1 MNKELRVWQA
11 FVMGARAF
19 ADSLEEILGA
29 FAENTALQNT
39 ECLPEQ
45 ENTASSE
52 TEPTKETSTGVEQEP
67 EPTEDTP
74 SETASDDEPEKE
86 ITLPEIRA
94 FLAEKSRAGF
104 TDEVKE
110 LLKAHGSSK
119 LSSIDPTEYAAIMK
133 EAEEFG
139 S

>member
-1 MNKELRVWQA
+1 MDKELRVWQA
-11 FVMGARAF
+11 LVMGVRAF
-19 ADSLEEILGA
+19 ADSLEESLGA
-29 FAENTALQNT
+29 FAKNAASQNI
-39 ECLPEQ
+39 ECSPE
-45 ENTASSE
+45 EEDTASSE
-52 TEPTKETSTGVEQEP
+52 TEPTEDTSTEVEQEL
-67 EPTEDTP
+67 EPTEDAP
-74 SETASDDEPEKE
+74 SETASEGEPEKE

-133 EAEEFG
+133 EAEELG